1 MSSPVHYFARTECGP
16 TRNNNEDSWTADE
29 ALGLYVVADGMGG
42 LHAGEV
48 ASRLVVENLPRFLD
62 ARLAGATD
70 AEGHVLIKA
79 LEDALRDTNQAVCEH
94 RRNEPIQGDMG
105 STAVCAWLRNGKL
118 VVAHVGD
125 SRAYRYADHTLLRLT
140 TDHTMAQILLDNDLL
155 TEEESRTD
163 DRRNQLTQFM
173 GLAMDQ
179 FNPSCREQVVA
190 AGDILLLCSD
200 GLTTMVSEVE
210 IANIMDAWP
219 DIEALGNALVQAAM
233 DAGGYDNVTVL
244 LLTLTTAAHADN
256 EAPLEGLA
264 YD

>member
-1 MSSPVHYFARTECGP
+1 MSAPVHYFARTECGP
-16 TRNNNEDSWTADE
+16 TRNNNEDSWTVDE

-62 ARLAGATD
+62 ARLAGVTD
-70 AEGHVLIKA
+70 AEEHAFINA
-79 LEDALRDTNQAVCEH
+79 LEEALRDTNQALCEH

-118 VVAHVGD
+118 FVAHVGD
-125 SRAYRYADHTLLRLT
+125 SRAYRYTDHTLLRLT
-140 TDHTMAQILLDNDLL
+140 TDHTMAQILLDNNLL

-173 GLAMDQ
+173 GLAMDR
-179 FNPSCREQVVA
+179 FNPTCREQVFT

-200 GLTTMVSEVE
+200 GLTTMVPEAE
-210 IANIMDAWP
+210 IAAIMEAWP
-219 DIEALGNALVQAAM
+219 DMESPGNALVQAAI
-233 DAGGYDNVTVL
+233 DAGGYDNITVL
-244 LLTLTTAAHADN
+244 LLTLPGTAHADK
-256 EAPLEGLA
+256 EAQEEGLA